1 MEERIFIRCND
12 HDIPMVIAY
21 PDSDDEKLPCIL
33 MLHGYMAYKE
43 GDGYLLRKFA
53 EEFAKNGIASARI
66 DFVSMGEN
74 RYSRENYGLKVM
86 LEEVRTSFAYLQ
98 NHPRMDENRI
108 GIMGHSLGGRIT
120 FLSASLPSKCLI
132 TLNGAINVREKSG
145 MKQPASFKVEEG
157 KGYRII
163 HTSDGRAE
171 LLYDRFSQ
179 ESDAYLNE
187 DVYNYTN
194 PILVCV
200 GANDPT
206 VNPEVSY
213 SFVRE
218 STKGNVDEIIIQ
230 DANHTF
236 NAKTGDYTKL
246 YELISKVIPWCNEH
260 LVK

>member
-21 PDSDDEKLPCIL
+21 PDRGDHFPCVL

-43 GDGYLLRKFA
+43 GDGYIFRKFA
-53 EEFAKNGIASARI
+53 EEFSKNGIASARI

-86 LEEVRTSFAYLQ
+86 LEEVKASFSYLQ
-98 NHPRMDENRI
+98 SLDKIDSQKI

-132 TLNGAINVREKSG
+132 TLNGAVNVKEKMG
-145 MKQPASFKVEEG
+145 DTQPASFKVENG
-157 KGYRII
+157 DGYRII

-171 LLYDRFSQ
+171 LIYDRFVQ
-179 ESDAYLNE
+179 ESNAYLNE
-187 DVYNYTN
+187 DVYDYKN

-200 GANDPT
+200 GDNDPT
-206 VNPEVSY
+206 LPPETSY
-213 SFVRE
+213 KFVRE
-218 STKGNVDEIIIQ
+218 CNMSNVDEIIIQ

-236 NAKTGDYTKL
+236 NAKTGDYTKV
-246 YELISKVIPWCNEH
+246 YELIGKVIPWLEEN
-260 LVK
+260 LKK

>member
-21 PDSDDEKLPCIL
+21 PNSEATEKLPCVL

-86 LEEVRTSFAYLQ
+86 LEEVKTSFAYLQ
-98 NHPRMDENRI
+98 EHPRIDKDRI

-120 FLSASLPSKCLI
+120 FLSASLASKCLI
-132 TLNGAINVREKSG
+132 TLNGAINVREKLVL
-145 MKQPASFKVEEG
+145 KQKASEEG

-171 LLYDRFSQ
+171 LLFDRFNQ
-179 ESDAYLNE
+179 ESNLCLNE
-187 DVYNYTN
+187 DVYKYRN

-200 GANDPT
+200 GASDPT

-213 SFVRE
+213 SFVRD
-218 STKGNVDEIIIQ
+218 SKMRNVDEIVIQ

-236 NAKTGDYTKL
+236 NAKTGDYTKV
-246 YELISKVIPWCNEH
+246 YELTAKVIEWCNQH